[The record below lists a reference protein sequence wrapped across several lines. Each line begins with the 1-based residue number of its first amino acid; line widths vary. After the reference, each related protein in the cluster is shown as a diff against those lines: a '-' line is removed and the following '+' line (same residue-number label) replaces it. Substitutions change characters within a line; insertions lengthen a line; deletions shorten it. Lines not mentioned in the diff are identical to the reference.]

1 MPTRRTFPVLSGIG
15 GYRTVAIHWKDFPHK
30 EILSDIHSR
39 LNQNSVER
47 SADDSLQHILRRR
60 LRFLVPAEHAQ
71 FIQLESR
78 RIFERLRCTRDAYRA
93 FTDAHG
99 CSPASEAYWVILRF
113 AVLPTAIATLKQ
125 SVADYVGLTRV
136 AGADLSLVFGIPT
149 EACHLPRLDRKPGR
163 FDLDDRTPA
172 TYTEIQGLAA
182 LVNED
187 TLLWLEDHRVG
198 HPYGDGP
205 FAPDDTFSTTNSWVL
220 CGMPGQVTLTDWMPD
235 RQKLWRA
242 RAPWTEGLMT
252 LFTCVRD
259 ELMSQCFALS
269 PDGEVQ
275 ERRRNRQPS
284 EFESVTVPE
293 PVNEFVKD
301 RSGWTITFMGRT
313 TKLSAKIIG
322 LDYISVILRSDGRP
336 ISALELQSAAGGNV
350 SNSQYVE
357 NAVESLRED
366 DENDLGE
373 GDVHSALHHQDYTR
387 DPILDD
393 IGRGKLKVRLLDL
406 EEQATAAIEGG
417 NVKKAEQLQNEYDQI
432 ERELERSRNLHRRPR
447 VFSSENE
454 KARTSITNALSRAY
468 DKIRQLS
475 PEAADHLKSGIATGS
490 EFWYREHSMK
500 WKF

>member
-1 MPTRRTFPVLSGIG
+1 MRRTLPVLQSIG
-15 GYRTVAIHWKDFPHK
+15 GYRTVAIRWKDFPHK
-30 EILSDIHSR
+30 EILADIHSR
-39 LNQNSVER
+39 LNQNAVER

-78 RIFERLRCTRDAYRA
+78 HIFERLRCTRDAYRA

-125 SVADYVGLTRV
+125 SVADYVRLTRV
-136 AGADLSLVFGIPT
+136 AGVDLSLVFGIPT
-149 EACHLPRLDRKPGR
+149 EACHFPRLDRKPGR

-172 TYTEIQGLAA
+172 THTEIQGLVA

-205 FAPDDTFSTTNSWVL
+205 FAADDAFSTTHSWVL
-220 CGMPGQVTLTDWMPD
+220 CGKPGQVTFADWMPD

-242 RAPWTEGLMT
+242 CVPWTEGLMT

-275 ERRRNRQPS
+275 ERQRNRQSS

-293 PVNEFVKD
+293 PLNEFVKD
-301 RSGWTITFMGRT
+301 GVGWTITFMGRT
-313 TKLSAKIIG
+313 TRLPAKIIS

-336 ISALELQSAAGGNV
+336 ISALELQSAAGRNV
-350 SNSQYVE
+350 SNSQYIE
-357 NAVESLRED
+357 NALDSLRED
-366 DENDLGE
+366 DKNDQSESGI
-373 GDVHSALHHQDYTR
+373 HSAQRRQDFTQ

-393 IGRGKLKVRLLDL
+393 VGRGKLKTSLLDL
-406 EEQATAAIEGG
+406 EKQATAALEGG
-417 NVKKAEQLQNEYDQI
+417 DVKKAERLQDEYDQI

-454 KARTSITNALSRAY
+454 KARVSITNALGRAY

-475 PEAADHLKSGIATGS
+475 PEAADHLKSGIVTGS